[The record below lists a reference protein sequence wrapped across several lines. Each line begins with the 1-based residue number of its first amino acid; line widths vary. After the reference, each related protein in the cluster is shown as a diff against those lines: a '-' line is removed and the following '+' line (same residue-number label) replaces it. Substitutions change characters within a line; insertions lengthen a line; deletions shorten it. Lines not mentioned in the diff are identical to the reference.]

1 MEKLK
6 TDAAWA
12 VMAAVMVL
20 AFVAV
25 AVSLNS
31 ASDSRAKL
39 QNRQSNDHVRQ
50 AALAQ
55 TQKDILAQQAALAR
69 QQKALRAQVKFI
81 CSTTGVLDVIVV
93 SAADQIAENFKN
105 GTYDNLVKRGIAN
118 AANVRAAQTTLV
130 AYRKAH
136 TRLATHDVRCPAE

>member
-12 VMAAVMVL
+12 VLAAVVVL
-20 AFVAV
+20 AFGGVAY
-25 AVSLNS
+25 ALSS
-31 ASDSRAKL
+31 AADSRAKL
-39 QNRQSNDHVRQ
+39 AQSQNTDHARQ
-50 AALAQ
+50 AAFVK

-93 SAADQIAENFKN
+93 SAADQIEANFEN
-105 GTYDNLVKRGIAN
+105 GTYDNLVKRGIIN
-118 AANVRAAQTTLV
+118 AENVRAAQATLV